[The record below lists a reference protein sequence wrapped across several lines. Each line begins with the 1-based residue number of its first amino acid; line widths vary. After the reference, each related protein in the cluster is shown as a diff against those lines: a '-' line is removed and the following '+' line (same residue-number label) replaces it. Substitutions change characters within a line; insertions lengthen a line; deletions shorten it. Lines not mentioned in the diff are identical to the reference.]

1 MLIEYPKRNTIT
13 KQKSIYR
20 IDKIFDHLFCQQHFR
35 ISNQKNYQF
44 FSIVEK
50 KTLTTRANDAQ
61 IIVIVNI
68 IIISGGDDDENHKL
82 TNERCEKGADKF
94 KFFSFSFLKQ
104 QQNWILPCGN
114 KNNNYYFFSIG
125 PKSKTKQNN
134 KQNLIKSF
142 EKFREIFF

>member
-1 MLIEYPKRNTIT
+1 MIIDFVS
-13 KQKSIYR
+13 SIQ
-20 IDKIFDHLFCQQHFR
+20 DFQSK
-35 ISNQKNYQF
+35 KNYQF
-44 FSIVEK
+44 FDSGEK
-50 KTLTTRANDAQ
+50 NIDHKGNDNAQ
-61 IIVIVNI
+61 IIVIVNIII

-125 PKSKTKQNN
+125 PKSKKKQNN

-142 EKFREIFF
+142 EKFLVREIFLLTQQNIKGNFFSFTNLR